1 MIINQ
6 NGDCAI
12 GKGSKLF
19 LKVSSSCFKL
29 GRTEFLKP
37 LINNGLGIREFW
49 KQYCNTMIYKR

>member
-6 NGDCAI
+6 SGDCAI

-29 GRTEFLKP
+29 GKTEFLKP
-37 LINNGLGIREFW
+37 LINNGHGIREF
-49 KQYCNTMIYKR
+49 